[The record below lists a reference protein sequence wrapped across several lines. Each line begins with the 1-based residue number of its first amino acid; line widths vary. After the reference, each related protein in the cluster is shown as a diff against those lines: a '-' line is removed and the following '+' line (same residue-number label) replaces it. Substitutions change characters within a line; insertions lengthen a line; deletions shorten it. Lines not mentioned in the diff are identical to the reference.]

1 MVKLL
6 RDRKVPA
13 VILRLLF
20 NSYTHQTL
28 CTSWTGYLARPI
40 QTLNGAKQGGTLS
53 PVLFSVYFDELLCR
67 LESQHAG
74 CKMGRQFVGC
84 LVYAE
89 DVTLFLPNVNGF
101 QKM

>member
-1 MVKLL
+1 MYVCLLDASKVIDRVHYGKLVKFL

-40 QTLNGAKQGGTLS
+40 QTLNGVK
-53 PVLFSVYFDELLCR
+53 
-67 LESQHAG
+67 
-74 CKMGRQFVGC
+74 
-84 LVYAE
+84 
-89 DVTLFLPNVNGF
+89 
-101 QKM
+101 